1 MINNLVIP
9 LMILV
14 VVIYGLKQKI
24 NIYESFISGAKESFG
39 MIIDM
44 FPFLLGMI
52 LGINIFTSSN
62 FLNCFLSIFE
72 PFFKMINV
80 PVDIM
85 PLGIMR
91 SISGTTSLALL
102 NNIFEV
108 SGPDSFIGRLGS
120 LIQGSSDTTLY
131 VITLY
136 FGSIG
141 IRKTRYA
148 VFAGLM
154 ADLFAVITSIIICN
168 MIYA

>member
-14 VVIYGLKQKI
+14 VIIYGLKQKI
-24 NIYESFISGAKESFG
+24 NVYESFISGAKESFG

-62 FLNCFLSIFE
+62 FLNHFLSIFE
-72 PFFKMINV
+72 PFFEMINV

-108 SGPDSFIGRLGS
+108 FGPDSFIGRLGS

-136 FGSIG
+136 FGSVG

-168 MIYA
+168 MVYA